1 METATVAP
9 AGSAAETS
17 THSKTVADLA
27 PLAAERHAD
36 LPAVTYKDA
45 SGQWVSKNYREVGD
59 IVRRL
64 ALGLIEL
71 GIEKGDKVSIL
82 ANTRPEWTYFD
93 FAALSVGAV
102 VVPIYQTNSPDECR
116 YVLENS
122 DAKAVIVE
130 DSEQL
135 AKIDQVRDRVPKLE
149 HVVRM
154 EGAGGNA
161 ISMDELIE
169 AGSSRSDSEWEQR
182 WQSVTPDDICTFIY
196 TSGTTGP
203 PKGCVISHGN
213 YRSMVTM
220 ALDESVLD
228 RNTTTYLFL
237 PLAHSFALLIQLL
250 SFDLGGNIAYWE
262 RDPLKIIPNLV
273 EVKPDYFP
281 SVPRIFEKIYTAATS
296 EVEKSGGLKKLVFN
310 WAIGVGKK
318 VRRKERAGEPIGWL
332 LRKQY
337 EVADKQVLSK
347 IRALFGGRMKN
358 CVTGAAPI
366 NPEILRF
373 FDAAGVLVL
382 EGWGMTET
390 STAATVARPDA
401 FKIGKVGRAF
411 RGCEIRIADDGEI
424 LVKGP
429 NVFQGYYKNEEAT
442 RETLEDGWLH
452 TGDIG
457 ELDADGYLSITGRKK
472 DIIITAGGKNITPA
486 NLEAEIKQSPYV
498 SQCVVIGDR
507 RPYLVALVT
516 LDMEECAKL
525 AEERGWPADSAELA
539 HHEGMRQLLQEHLD
553 QVNEKFAR
561 VEQVKKFEILPH
573 DLSQEGGELTPT
585 LKVKRNVVADK
596 YEQEV
601 DTLYA

>member
-9 AGSAAETS
+9 AGDAAESS

-36 LPAVTYKDA
+36 LPAVTYKDP
-45 SGQWVSKNYREVGD
+45 SGEWVSKTYREVGD
-59 IVRRL
+59 IIRRL

-71 GIEKGDKVSIL
+71 GIQKGDKVSIL

-102 VVPIYQTNSPDECR
+102 VVPIYQTNSPDECQ

-149 HVVRM
+149 HVIRM
-154 EGAGGNA
+154 EGSGGNA

-337 EVADKQVLSK
+337 EIADKQVLSK

-390 STAATVARPDA
+390 STAATIATPDA

-411 RGCEIRIADDGEI
+411 KGCEIRIADDGEI

-525 AEERGWPADSAELA
+525 AEERGWPADSTELA

-553 QVNEKFAR
+553 KVNEKFAR

-601 DTLYA
+601 DALYA